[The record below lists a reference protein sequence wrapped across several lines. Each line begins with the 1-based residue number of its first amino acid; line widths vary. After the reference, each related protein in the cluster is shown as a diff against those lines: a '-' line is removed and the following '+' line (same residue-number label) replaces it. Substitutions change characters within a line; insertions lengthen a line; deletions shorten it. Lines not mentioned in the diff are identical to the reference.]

1 MTSLAK
7 IQKGY
12 LRSPE
17 LSSFVLSK
25 NAENGALASVYILY
39 LYKSYVLHI
48 LDWGLET

>member
-1 MTSLAK
+1 VEMTSLAK

-17 LSSFVLSK
+17 LSNFVLYK
-25 NAENGALASVYILY
+25 NAENGVEQPLASVYILY

-48 LDWGLET
+48 LD